1 VVEFQRHEGTD
12 THPPTVM
19 TSDRYLGRRTDDP
32 SGLGTNTQWTFSLVP
47 VQLHRAPLST
57 TNGDR
62 RGARTSTTVALGG
75 LR

>member
-57 TNGDR
+57 T
-62 RGARTSTTVALGG
+62 VEKQL
-75 LR
+75 LI